1 MNAHGNQSIAVMLST
16 YTNRTFIVV
25 FIVNAFLL
33 IYKAFEKWCRC
44 LQVVSNRSLLWFS
57 AVSSLCEGS
66 CKVVNHIGQG
76 LCNVLDVAIG
86 ALTITERAT
95 AWVGRAIDFVLTK
108 LFRVYRLDSCLTL
121 IYLTIFIPTVK
132 HYQNSRDLQS
142 LPHRSTWWRDIYGA
156 CKKLE

>member
-1 MNAHGNQSIAVMLST
+1 M
-16 YTNRTFIVV
+16 
-25 FIVNAFLL
+25 
-33 IYKAFEKWCRC
+33 
-44 LQVVSNRSLLWFS
+44 
-57 AVSSLCEGS
+57 
-66 CKVVNHIGQG
+66 VNHIGQG

-132 HYQNSRDLQS
+132 HYQNSQDLQS
-142 LPHRSTWWRDIYGA
+142 LPHRST
-156 CKKLE
+156 